1 METERDEKT
10 AAESDAYLRQ
20 SVAIADVEDAI
31 EEALRVGVS
40 AREIRKLVKEVVEYH
55 SQGDRNI

>member
-1 METERDEKT
+1 METEWNKKT

-20 SVAIADVEDAI
+20 SVAITDVEDAI

-40 AREIRKLVKEVVEYH
+40 AREIHKLVKEVLEYH